1 MKNIGFVEGSNILT
15 FPEIGEYNNK
25 QVTING
31 QNVSLE
37 GIVTTVVNLQIEID
51 SVLGSAIT
59 ISNFTFGKNCCIGS
73 SLINCEYDSD
83 GILTIKNKQ
92 SSPFKFNKINISG
105 STDAIGGNNVKIII
119 QSDDH
124 ELNVSGGTCG
134 IMNAIGTITIN
145 NFGTINIRS
154 TGTANSYGIIN
165 MDTLT
170 INNFGTMTITSN
182 DDTGITCSTKVIID
196 NSGIININSSSHG
209 INTNSGVMTINNSG
223 TIIITTIND
232 NNYGIH
238 SARSGTTTINNSG
251 IMSISSSDGHAIYT
265 DISGTT
271 TINNSSIVDING
283 NIYTRLGI
291 LSIEITDSLFSIETS
306 SSSTSIGFTST
317 PSSWNGRT
325 FTNNSDFSGF
335 TKASICSYL
344 DIPSSITLQ
353 SEEQIFNKLK
363 NESEELVQYKSK
375 GTLILQP
382 KSSLEV
388 SEPFKLPEEST
399 LICSGDVKI
408 NNSVIRGES
417 SVLLKSNLKNKVLND
432 SVVSI

>member
-73 SLINCEYDSD
+73 SLTNCEYDSD

-105 STDAIGGNNVKIII
+105 STDAIGGGSNVKIII

-134 IMNAIGTITIN
+134 IMNAIGTI
-145 NFGTINIRS
+145 
-154 TGTANSYGIIN
+154 
-165 MDTLT
+165 T

-251 IMSISSSDGHAIYT
+251 IMSISSSDEHAIYT
-265 DISGTT
+265 DISGTI
-271 TINNSSIVDING
+271 TINNSSIINING

-317 PSSWNGRT
+317 PSTWNGRT
-325 FTNNSDFSGF
+325 FTNNSNFSGF
-335 TKASICSYL
+335 TKASIISYF
-344 DIPSSITLQ
+344 DNYPSSITLQ
-353 SEEQIFNKLK
+353 PGKQVFNKLE
-363 NESEELVQYKSK
+363 NTFNQSIYYPLQSK

-388 SEPFKLPEEST
+388 SDPFELPQGST
-399 LICSGDVKI
+399 IICSKDTKI
-408 NNSVIRGES
+408 NNSQIQGES
-417 SVLLKSNLKNKVLND
+417 SVLLKSNLENKVLND

>member
-1 MKNIGFVEGSNILT
+1 MSIGFDNQHTLT
-15 FPEIGEYNNK
+15 FPTIGTYNGS
-25 QVTING
+25 VTVNQQTVTLTNI
-31 QNVSLE
+31 E
-37 GIVTTVVNLQIEID
+37 TTVDNLQIEID

-73 SLINCEYDSD
+73 SLTNCEYDSD

-105 STDAIGGNNVKIII
+105 STDAIGGGSNVKIII

-145 NFGTINIRS
+145 NFGTMNIRS

-251 IMSISSSDGHAIYT
+251 IISISSSDGHAINN
-265 DISGTT
+265 DVSGTT
-271 TINNSSIVDING
+271 TINNSSIINING
-283 NIYTRLGI
+283 NIYTRL
-291 LSIEITDSLFSIETS
+291 
-306 SSSTSIGFTST
+306 
-317 PSSWNGRT
+317 
-325 FTNNSDFSGF
+325 
-335 TKASICSYL
+335 
-344 DIPSSITLQ
+344 
-353 SEEQIFNKLK
+353 
-363 NESEELVQYKSK
+363 
-375 GTLILQP
+375 
-382 KSSLEV
+382 
-388 SEPFKLPEEST
+388 
-399 LICSGDVKI
+399 
-408 NNSVIRGES
+408 
-417 SVLLKSNLKNKVLND
+417 
-432 SVVSI
+432 